1 MNDSPGA
8 SWLTSFIHGGG
19 KVQKRGRALKI
30 WIDADACPRAVKGLV
45 FRASE
50 RLKIAVVLVADRPVA
65 RGGWP
70 MVSTMVVPRDMDSA
84 DQHIVKNLRSGDLVI
99 TADLPLA
106 AAVVD
111 QGATAINPRGEIYTE
126 ENVRERLSMRD
137 FFMSLR
143 EAGQELGGPPPFS
156 RKDKERFAASLDRF
170 LNRRLEN

>member
-1 MNDSPGA
+1 MKNSSD
-8 SWLTSFIHGGG
+8 
-19 KVQKRGRALKI
+19 LKI
-30 WIDADACPRAVKGLV
+30 WIDADACPRAVKDLV

-65 RGGWP
+65 RGGSP
-70 MVSTMVVPRDMDSA
+70 LISTVVVPRDMDSA
-84 DQHIVKNLRSGDLVI
+84 DRHIVEKMQPGDLVV

-106 AAVVD
+106 AAVVE
-111 QGATAINPRGEIYTE
+111 QGAVAINPRGETYTE

-156 RKDKERFAASLDRF
+156 RKDKERFAAALDRF
-170 LNRRLEN
+170 LSHRPED